1 MCFVDAGLDMA
12 FRVWSWVLVIM
23 DGNESA
29 SHIFHKSASRMLV
42 FLFSTG
48 QAWIAPLVI
57 VLGRSRGHHQ
67 WDARLERS
75 VTRSDG
81 FGINWMA
88 GR

>member
-1 MCFVDAGLDMA
+1 VFCGCRSGYGVQSMELGT
-12 FRVWSWVLVIM
+12 RYY

-67 WDARLERS
+67 WDTRLERS
-75 VTRSDG
+75 VTRFDG
-81 FGINWMA
+81 FWTNWM
-88 GR
+88 GGT